1 MKSCPTCHRTF
12 EDTFTFCLIDGSVLS
27 APYDPEASNSVPAR
41 RDTSPPRTE
50 ILTSDNQAPDLP
62 PTRVAIPANS
72 PHQPT
77 ITAPPPAQAQFG
89 RDAHSEGAPSK
100 SSGVSKALIAVAAVA
115 VLGVVVLGILL
126 ATQFSSQ
133 RSKPKVDV
141 NIRSGSEQPSPAAT
155 SESKTACGHDLDPKI
170 YDKWI
175 ELGGETGKLGC
186 PVNDE
191 TEAPDSPQGTTGR
204 WIKFEKGDGGYLIL
218 HQSGTNSGKV
228 VEVSGC
234 MFKLYQSA
242 GGTKSWLGF
251 PLRDGY
257 ETDPGA
263 RQEFEGGY
271 IVWDRKTYI
280 CDAKKT

>member
-1 MKSCPTCHRTF
+1 MKSCPTCKRTF

-27 APYDPEASNSVPAR
+27 APYDPEAPHAVPTR
-41 RDTSPPRTE
+41 RDTSPPTE
-50 ILTSDNQAPDLP
+50 ILTSDHQAPELA
-62 PTRVAIPANS
+62 PTRVAIPADS
-72 PHQPT
+72 SDQRT
-77 ITAPPPAQAQFG
+77 ITTPAPARVQFDHATQSAASP
-89 RDAHSEGAPSK
+89 RK
-100 SSGVSKALIAVAAVA
+100 SSSISKVLIAVAAVS
-115 VLGVVVLGILL
+115 VLGVVILGVLV
-126 ATQFSSQ
+126 AVQFSSQ
-133 RSKPKVDV
+133 KRPPKVDV
-141 NIRSGSEQPSPAAT
+141 NVRSDSEQTRPAAT
-155 SESKTACGHDLDPKI
+155 PESKSACGHAVDPKI

-191 TEAPDSPQGTTGR
+191 TEAPQSPQGTTGR

-218 HQSGTNSGKV
+218 HQSGANSGKV
-228 VEVSGC
+228 VDVSGC

-242 GGTKSWLGF
+242 GGTSSWLGF

-271 IVWDRKTYI
+271 VVWDRKTYV
-280 CDAKKT
+280 CDAKKS